1 MHQQNCNKL
10 YIILRY
16 DWGIETFRRAPVHRR
31 NHMSTE
37 LFLILVVAVL
47 LYGLINSTEKVL
59 SFRQQRKEDSRNLN
73 DYHSRM

>member
-1 MHQQNCNKL
+1 
-10 YIILRY
+10 
-16 DWGIETFRRAPVHRR
+16 
-31 NHMSTE
+31 MSTE

-59 SFRQQRKEDSRNLN
+59 SFRQQRKEDVRNLN